1 MFHHN
6 TIRKYTLALLDFFNN
21 LEVQYK
27 NEDEQVIV
35 KKIPVHYKMREKE
48 LLMNKTETQ
57 ILTGNMNTLP
67 RAVIEL
73 TSLTPNTNRQ
83 SSKYNKIHQLRLE
96 ESQEYQ
102 YNSVSYDFGYSLK
115 ILCRGMNEACQIVEQ
130 IGPKFNPNVALDIFD
145 AENEETPNRIPL
157 QMGSIGVEVEAFEE
171 KSLNLVTVSVEL
183 TLSGYLFQPIKNYPL
198 IKELKMS
205 FNTPYRETEM
215 LEFKV
220 VDGHPQWAPKHTVV
234 SYKTDDTL
242 YLEAIKLVKDGDKII
257 CIYDT
262 NSLEKPKITFISEN
276 AELEQNGSDTC
287 IIKSTNSKDIDICA
301 ILDLNNLHTTIYTLF
316 YTSVQASNS
325 LSN

>member
-73 TSLTPNTNRQ
+73 TSLAPNTNRQ
-83 SSKYNKIHQLRLE
+83 SSKYNKINQLRLE
-96 ESQEYQ
+96 EHQEYQ
-102 YNSVSYDFGYSLK
+102 YNSVSYDFDFSLK
-115 ILCRGMNEACQIVEQ
+115 VLCRGMNEACQIVEM
-130 IGPKFNPNVALDIFD
+130 IAPKFNPNIAIDIFD
-145 AENEETPNRIPL
+145 AENEEHPTRIPL
-157 QMGSIGVEVEAFEE
+157 QLKSISTEVEAFEE
-171 KSLNLVTVSVEL
+171 KSMNLVTVSVDL
-183 TLSGYLFQPIKNYPL
+183 TLSGYLFQPIKHYSL

-215 LEFKV
+215 LDFKV
-220 VDGHPQWAPKHTVV
+220 VDGKPQWSPKHSII
-234 SYKTDDTL
+234 SYKENEVL
-242 YLEAIKLVKDGDKII
+242 YLEVIKLVKDADKII

-262 NSLEKPKITFISEN
+262 NSREKPKITFVSEN
-276 AELEQNGSDTC
+276 AELEQDGSDTC
-287 IIKSTNSKDIDICA
+287 KIKSSSGEIDICA
-301 ILDLNNLHTTIYTLF
+301 ILELNHLHTTVYTIF
-316 YTSVQASNS
+316 
-325 LSN
+325 